1 MHGSMEWREVD
12 VTDGKGGR
20 LIMGAEELMDVGF
33 QVRPRRPRGYWLL
46 RMKKSIVCAGKAAG
60 GCGFGWGGVGGRGRG

>member
-12 VTDGKGGR
+12 VTNGKGGR
-20 LIMGAEELMDVGF
+20 LIMGGVMLMDGGS

-46 RMKKSIVCAGKAAG
+46 RMKKSIIRAGKAG
-60 GCGFGWGGVGGRGRG
+60 GGWGGVGGLGRG